1 MGILCSHHGSK
12 WGRVVAAAIDVLDS
26 GPGKAGDGCGCRVI
40 HGDGRIVHGVGPGN
54 VTTRSRP
61 VGRVW
66 EISTGRGKTI
76 GTKAGAKAQE

>member
-12 WGRVVAAAIDVLDS
+12 WGRVVAAATDVLDS
-26 GPGKAGDGCGCRVI
+26 GGPKA
-40 HGDGRIVHGVGPGN
+40 DGRGRRSVHMYGIVHDGVGPGN

>member
-1 MGILCSHHGSK
+1 MGILRSHHGSK
-12 WGRVVAAAIDVLDS
+12 WGRVVAAAVLDS
-26 GPGKAGDGCGCRVI
+26 GPKADGRGRRGV
-40 HGDGRIVHGVGPGN
+40 HGDGIVHGVGPGN